1 MTAATPPATQPLPT
15 PPVTPPPAAGAT
27 SPARRWTRVLP
38 VLLSLAIFTLAL
50 HALASEFSTHGYSQ
64 LKAALRSLQGER
76 IALALLLGLGSY
88 ACLVGFD
95 AIGLRRGGRQVAPLR
110 LVLTAFLAHAVG
122 HTLGFA
128 ALTGGAVRWRGYGG
142 AGLALAEVGQVVLMS
157 SLGFVFGAWLL
168 LAGALMLEP
177 SAATLVLPISMAQV
191 RIAGAL
197 LAVGYVTMLLLAGR
211 SGRELRLGSHVLW
224 LPDRRTVLGVSA
236 LSVIEL
242 ALAGG
247 ALYVLLA
254 PIAGTSFAGFI
265 GLWLVAVVAGL
276 VSTVPA
282 GLGVF
287 EWSLLKLLPG
297 IAPATV
303 LAAILA
309 YRVTYYLVPLLLSTL
324 MALGAG
330 LRRPVAASAGPTK
343 AVVAAIRPWLPRM
356 VAVAAFT
363 VGAALV
369 IDGTLPTPK
378 GRLAG
383 ASLPLVETS
392 HLIASLGGVALLLI
406 GQGLQRRSHSAWM
419 LALTVCA
426 LLPLPAWLRGGHT
439 AVWIA
444 SLIVAAV
451 LWASRHEFYR
461 QSALLDEAWSW
472 PWLRNLGLVLVAT
485 LWLLFFAY
493 SHVEYQHELWWQFAL
508 SGNAPRALRATLVV
522 AMVVIAFGLAR
533 LLRTGRRPLPVAD
546 AATLAALGPLLA
558 AAEDTQANLALTG
571 DKALLRDD
579 AGTGFVM
586 MQRFAGS
593 LIAMGDPV
601 GPPETA
607 RALIWRFRE
616 EADRLGLRPV
626 FYQVGERYWQTYLDL
641 GLSLVKL
648 GEEAIVPLTGFR
660 LDGAARAELRQA
672 WNKGKRSGLT
682 SRIVPVAD
690 VPALLP
696 TMKTISDQWL
706 ADKDG
711 EEKGF
716 SLGSFDPAYLQRL
729 PVAVVEFEGRVVA
742 FANVWS
748 APAGGEL
755 SIDLMRHA
763 SDAPRGTM
771 DFLFIEL
778 LLWGRDHSYRQFSLG
793 MAPLS
798 GMAQHRLAGRWNR
811 FAGLI
816 ARHGE
821 RFYGFS
827 GLRRFKAKF
836 SPVWRTRYLAA
847 PGGMHL
853 PAALIDVTRLIGRDP
868 HPEE

>member
-1 MTAATPPATQPLPT
+1 MI
-15 PPVTPPPAAGAT
+15 GA
-27 SPARRWTRVLP
+27 
-38 VLLSLAIFTLAL
+38 
-50 HALASEFSTHGYSQ
+50 ALA
-64 LKAALRSLQGER
+64 AAF
-76 IALALLLGLGSY
+76 IAM
-88 ACLVGFD
+88 
-95 AIGLRRGGRQVAPLR
+95 
-110 LVLTAFLAHAVG
+110 
-122 HTLGFA
+122 
-128 ALTGGAVRWRGYGG
+128 
-142 AGLALAEVGQVVLMS
+142 LM
-157 SLGFVFGAWLL
+157 
-168 LAGALMLEP
+168 
-177 SAATLVLPISMAQV
+177 
-191 RIAGAL
+191 
-197 LAVGYVTMLLLAGR
+197 LAGR
-211 SGRELRLGSHVLW
+211 HGRQLRIRSHALW
-224 LPDRRTVLGVSA
+224 LPDRATVLVVTA
-236 LSVIEL
+236 LSVVEL

-265 GLWLVAVVAGL
+265 GIWLVAVVAGL
-276 VSTVPA
+276 ISSVPA

-287 EWSLLKLLPG
+287 EWSLLKLLPAV
-297 IAPATV
+297 APATV
-303 LAAILA
+303 LAAVLA
-309 YRVTYYLVPLLLSTL
+309 YRVTYYLVPLMLSTL
-324 MALGAG
+324 LALGSG

-343 AVVAAIRPWLPRM
+343 AVLAAIRPWLPRV
-356 VAVAAFT
+356 VAVAAFA

-378 GRLAG
+378 WRLAG
-383 ASLPLVETS
+383 VSLPLVETS
-392 HLIASLGGVALLLI
+392 HLLASLGGVALLLI
-406 GQGLQRRSHSAWM
+406 GQGLQRRSHSAWL
-419 LALTVCA
+419 LALVVCA

-439 AVWIA
+439 VVWIA
-444 SLIVAAV
+444 SLVVAAV
-451 LWASRHEFYR
+451 LWVSRREFYR

-472 PWLRNLGLVLVAT
+472 SWLRNLGLVLVAT

-493 SHVEYQHELWWQFAL
+493 SHVEYQQELWWQFAL

-533 LLRTGRRPLPVAD
+533 LLRTGRKPLPVAD
-546 AATLAALGPLLA
+546 DAALAALAPLLA
-558 AAEDTQANLALTG
+558 KAEDTQANLALTG
-571 DKALLRDD
+571 DKALLHDD
-579 AGTGFVM
+579 SGAGFVM

-601 GPPETA
+601 GPPDVA

-648 GEEAIVPLTGFR
+648 GEEAIVPLEGFS

-672 WNKGKRSGLT
+672 WNRGKRSGLS
-682 SRIVPVAD
+682 SRIVAIDDVA
-690 VPALLP
+690 ALLP
-696 TMKTISDQWL
+696 TLNIISDQWL

-716 SLGSFDPAYLQRL
+716 SLGSFDADYLQRL
-729 PVAVVEFEGRVVA
+729 PVAVVEFEGRIVA

-763 SDAPRGTM
+763 TDAPKGTM

-778 LLWGRDHSYRQFSLG
+778 LLWGRDHGYRQFSLG

-836 SPVWRTRYLAA
+836 APIWRTRYLAA

-868 HPEE
+868 RPDE